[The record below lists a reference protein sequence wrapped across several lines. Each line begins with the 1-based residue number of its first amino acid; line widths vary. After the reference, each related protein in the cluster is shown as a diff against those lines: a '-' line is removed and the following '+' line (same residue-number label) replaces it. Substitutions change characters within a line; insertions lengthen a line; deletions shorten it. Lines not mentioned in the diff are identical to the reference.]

1 MKQLKITR
9 TITSRNDSINRYFN
23 ELERIPVEN
32 QESIYEL
39 VRAGDKEAINTLIAN
54 NLRFVVSVAKQY
66 QNQGLSLDDLIQEG
80 NVGLVV
86 AAQKFDPSR
95 GFKFISYAVWWIRQ
109 SILSAIDTHKR
120 QIRIP
125 INILRYSGKVERE
138 IQRMLSENEIPTV
151 EEVAKKTGLS
161 ESLVRF
167 IMYHKTSYVNLEAEI
182 HDDTDSKVIDIIENK
197 NSPSPDDEYH
207 RINRNE
213 MIVKALS
220 TLSDKDALIIKK
232 RFGILGEEQRSITS
246 IARELKVSD
255 ATVTT
260 RYKKAIGK
268 LRKYDAL
275 KEFLK

>member
-109 SILSAIDTHKR
+109 SILMAIDTHKR

-125 INILRYSGKVERE
+125 INILRYSGKVETE

-151 EEVAKKTGLS
+151 EDVAKNTGLS

-167 IMYHKTSYVNLEAEI
+167 IMYHKTSYVNLEASI
-182 HDDTDSKVIDIIENK
+182 HDDTDSKVIDIVENK

-213 MIVKALS
+213 MIIKALS
-220 TLSDKDALIIKK
+220 MLSEKDALIIKK
-232 RFGILGEEQRSITS
+232 RFGILGEEQKSITS
-246 IARELKVSD
+246 IASELKISNT
-255 ATVTT
+255 AVTT
-260 RYKKAIGK
+260 RYKKAIKK